1 MSSLG
6 LPSKRREADKCK
18 VGTTERRQKDWEGK
32 SKNGGVI
39 QWIDGS
45 VSSWFLSPVTST
57 CITAIAVLPLTW
69 HHLITSPLV
78 FYSYFPLDELFFNK
92 HFYFGRV
99 SNLQRSCTF
108 NIVTIYSHAVS
119 VSYNVKMSHFNM
131 VHLSE
136 LRSQLTYITV
146 IPDSIGISPVF
157 PPFSVPRYHPG
168 HHIAKD
174 CLIWSSPLEWIIL

>member
-1 MSSLG
+1 MAQWAVGFWALWHPHALQPLQCYLWHDTTLSQGPFGILQL
-6 LPSKRREADKCK
+6 LPFGW
-18 VGTTERRQKDWEGK
+18 V
-32 SKNGGVI
+32 
-39 QWIDGS
+39 
-45 VSSWFLSPVTST
+45 
-57 CITAIAVLPLTW
+57 
-69 HHLITSPLV
+69 
-78 FYSYFPLDELFFNK
+78 FFNK

-99 SNLQRSCTF
+99 LNLQRSCTF

-119 VSYNVKMSHFNM
+119 VSCNVKMSHFNM

-174 CLIWSSPLEWIIL
+174 CLIWSFPLEWIIL